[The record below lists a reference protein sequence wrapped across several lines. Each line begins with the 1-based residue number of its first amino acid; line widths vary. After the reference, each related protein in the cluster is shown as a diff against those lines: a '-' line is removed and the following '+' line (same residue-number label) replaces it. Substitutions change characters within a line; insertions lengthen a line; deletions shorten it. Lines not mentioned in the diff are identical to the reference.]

1 MSATASFRRRVAGK
15 WQLPLFG
22 LSLVCLAASLL
33 VSAPEPP
40 PTPVAELV
48 AQVSELTSTGAFGHA
63 LELADRVR
71 ARKDCDDASKAQ
83 THLWS
88 ARAVFGQALRKGLK
102 SSSITKQVT
111 DHYRAAEGGG
121 VELEAS
127 DVENLGT
134 AAEWRQQFLAAVELY
149 ERALGMGL
157 AGGDELRRHVFDLR
171 RDRLKEENE
180 ALSGWLGGFL
190 AAVSQERADLRFW
203 GVEEQLGLLYA
214 LGRAGD
220 ASTLL
225 ASEAERFSGSDFA
238 ERFAYL
244 ECVNLVALKR
254 FDEAETRLRGLRQQV
269 DRDGEL
275 NARTGW
281 LLGRVLLD
289 DGGPHR
295 PMEGISFFEDV
306 IRTHPRG
313 EYTTASRVGLAEG
326 LAVLDRHAE
335 AIAGFEQVVE
345 ELPGVASRRL
355 IDSAALAATLFVT
368 AEARRVDRQVDAALG
383 YARLA
388 TRVVDKGLVEPA
400 SAMFRLYAD
409 LAVQAGEAL
418 RSSAGGTVP
427 PEAGAM
433 FEQAAEAYLEVAR
446 ISFANEARASD
457 ASWQAAEACA
467 RAGLTDR
474 AVGLF
479 ERFTA
484 DRPSDRLVPRA
495 WLRMGQLRH
504 EARQLQAA
512 VSAYQECYKRF
523 PGTLEGA
530 RALVPSARCLVS
542 MGGENVQAA
551 ERTLQTILSG
561 AEVFTPDAP
570 EFADAMFLL
579 GDVRLRLENFE
590 GSISTL
596 EEALDRYPSDP
607 RTVMSR
613 FLLADAY
620 RRSGLALRAE
630 AKEAAFDAELVQI
643 RAESA
648 RRLAK
653 ARELYREVVDEYA
666 DRAMSELSPME
677 RMGLRHAHLYEA
689 DCYFD
694 TQDYARALKLYE
706 EAAGIY
712 KDQPGGLAAYVQII
726 NCHVFLGQAD
736 EARAALA
743 RATVLVEAIPD
754 AAFVNGISPQ
764 TRGDWK
770 EYFVWLGESGLF

>member
-1 MSATASFRRRVAGK
+1 MSASANFRRRVAGK
-15 WQLPLFG
+15 WQVPLFG

-40 PTPVAELV
+40 PTPVANVLS
-48 AQVSELTSTGAFGHA
+48 QISELTSTGAYGHA

-71 ARKDCDDASKAQ
+71 ARNDCEDAAKAAA
-83 THLWS
+83 HLCS
-88 ARAVFGQALRKGLK
+88 ARALFGQALRKGLK
-102 SSSITKQVT
+102 SSSITKQIT
-111 DHYRAAEGGG
+111 EHYRAAEGGG
-121 VELEAS
+121 VELAAA
-127 DVENLGT
+127 DVERLGQV
-134 AAEWRQQFLAAVELY
+134 AEWREQSVAAVEFY
-149 ERALGMGL
+149 ERALATGL

-171 RDRLKEENE
+171 RDRLKESDE
-180 ALSGWLGGFL
+180 ALSEWLGGFL
-190 AAVSQERADLRFW
+190 AAVSDERAELRFW
-203 GVEEQLGLLYA
+203 GVEEQAGLLSA
-214 LGRAGD
+214 LGRAEE
-220 ASTLL
+220 AAKLL
-225 ASEAERFSGSDFA
+225 ASESARFSGSAFA
-238 ERFAYL
+238 ERFAFL
-244 ECVNLVALKR
+244 ECANLVALKR
-254 FDEAETRLRGLRQQV
+254 FDEAETRLRALRQQV

-295 PMEGISFFEDV
+295 PMEAISFFEDV
-306 IRTHPRG
+306 IRMHPRG
-313 EYTTASRVGLAEG
+313 EYSTASRVGLAEG
-326 LAVLDRHAE
+326 LAVLDRHGE
-335 AIAGFEQVVE
+335 AISAFEQVVE
-345 ELPGVASRRL
+345 ELPSVASRHL
-355 IDSAALAATLFVT
+355 IDSAALATTLFVT
-368 AEARRVDRQVDAALG
+368 AEARRVDRQVEAALG

-388 TRVVDKGLVEPA
+388 TRVVDKESVEPA

-409 LAVQAGEAL
+409 LAVQAAEAV
-418 RSSAGGTVP
+418 RGSEGASVS
-427 PEAGAM
+427 PEAKALL
-433 FEQAAEAYLEVAR
+433 EQAVEAYLEVSH

-479 ERFTA
+479 ERFVA

-504 EARQLQAA
+504 DARQLQAA
-512 VSAYQECYKRF
+512 IAAYQECYRRF
-523 PGTLEGA
+523 PRTLEGA
-530 RALVPSARCLVS
+530 RALVPLARCLVS
-542 MGGENVQAA
+542 MGGENIQAA
-551 ERTLQTILSG
+551 ERTLRMILDG
-561 AEVFTPDAP
+561 TEVFTPDAP

-579 GDVRLRLENFE
+579 GDVRLRLDNFE

-596 EEALDRYPSDP
+596 EEALDRYPNDL

-630 AKEAAFDAELVQI
+630 AKDATFDAELTQI
-643 RAESA
+643 RTESS
-648 RRLAK
+648 RRLSQ
-653 ARELYREVVDEYA
+653 ARALYREFVYEFS
-666 DRAMSELSPME
+666 DRSAEEMTPME
-677 RMGLRHAHLYEA
+677 RMVLRHAHLYEA

-694 TQDYARALKLYE
+694 TQDYVRALKLYE

-743 RATVLVEAIPD
+743 RASVLVESIPE
-754 AAFVNGISPQ
+754 AAFVTSISPQ

-770 EYFVWLGESGLF
+770 EYFSWLGESGLF